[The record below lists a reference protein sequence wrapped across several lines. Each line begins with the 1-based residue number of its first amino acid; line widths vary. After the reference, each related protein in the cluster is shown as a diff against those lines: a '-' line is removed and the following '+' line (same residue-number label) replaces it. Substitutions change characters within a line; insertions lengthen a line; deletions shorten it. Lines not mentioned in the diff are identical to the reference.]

1 MKKLL
6 YKYRELISYLLFGVA
21 TTAVNWVV
29 YTVMIKLVTDSLTL
43 SNAVAWGLAVL
54 FAFVTNKLFV
64 FQSSS
69 FKAKTI
75 IRELISFFLARCLT
89 GAMEI
94 FLPTLLY
101 NAGFTVTAFEIDGGG
116 AKALVSIGV
125 IVLNYVFGK
134 LLVFRKK

>member
-1 MKKLL
+1 MKKLF
-6 YKYRELISYLLFGVA
+6 YKYRELISYLFFGAA

-69 FKAKTI
+69 LKAKTI